1 MQVSTP
7 GLTSAYELCQTGPK
21 TPAAP
26 QSWFYSPLWLEVQQI
41 YSGGIFLEKC
51 FCPNE
56 FCIPQAIKFP
66 PGYAQSRRLQGN
78 LVFRIQGGNDFDLL
92 EAKISSLFMISS
104 SPNQVPLSASRGK
117 SGYITMLPE
126 SWLSKQGLKKART
139 GIIGWCSLTVRRLH
153 SSYALSRSLV
163 SMTLPSCPHFSR
175 VFNLCPC
182 SLCHLHLWCPP
193 PVQPTTPVIFDA
205 MLILPLAIGIAC
217 SPNLVTFRKSWVTKA
232 QKFLVGPYLLFIWSS
247 LTQDPGGWHWEGES
261 CRSHHPAFR

>member
-66 PGYAQSRRLQGN
+66 PGYAPSRRLQGN

-205 MLILPLAIGIAC
+205 MLYISPLGNRHSMLPKSGDLQKVLGDKGPKIPCWSIFAFYLIQFDSGSWWLALRGRV
-217 SPNLVTFRKSWVTKA
+217 L
-232 QKFLVGPYLLFIWSS
+232 
-247 LTQDPGGWHWEGES
+247 
-261 CRSHHPAFR
+261 

>member
-7 GLTSAYELCQTGPK
+7 GPTSAYELCQTLGLKLKRLQPL
-21 TPAAP
+21 
-26 QSWFYSPLWLEVQQI
+26 SPDFTALSDQECNK
-41 YSGGIFLEKC
+41 YIFRRDILRKMFLSNE

-153 SSYALSRSLV
+153 SS
-163 SMTLPSCPHFSR
+163 
-175 VFNLCPC
+175 
-182 SLCHLHLWCPP
+182 
-193 PVQPTTPVIFDA
+193 
-205 MLILPLAIGIAC
+205 
-217 SPNLVTFRKSWVTKA
+217 
-232 QKFLVGPYLLFIWSS
+232 
-247 LTQDPGGWHWEGES
+247 
-261 CRSHHPAFR
+261 